1 MARAAKPFFYN
12 RAIKTDDPFMIEYQ
26 KNLQSITRTCDS
38 SEVYTKLYVTPVE
51 STVMTDGYV
60 SIANTEANP
69 LLDEFI
75 LNFDYLY
82 EKGSINDYQKD
93 YIANYEKRAS

>member
-1 MARAAKPFFYN
+1 
-12 RAIKTDDPFMIEYQ
+12 
-26 KNLQSITRTCDS
+26 
-38 SEVYTKLYVTPVE
+38 
-51 STVMTDGYV
+51 MTDGYV

-82 EKGSINDYQKD
+82 EKGSINDY
-93 YIANYEKRAS
+93 